1 MKFKSIIACGAILL
15 GVGSATTSCEDMF
28 TADNALVEKNLAPQ
42 DTLYQF
48 MGIVKSM
55 QKVAERTVLLG
66 ELRADLVDIDPA
78 HSTTDLQELAANNVS
93 VGNAYNKPADY
104 YAVIN
109 NCNVYLAN
117 VDSMKNSQGTRKY
130 YEKEICSVKCFRA
143 WCYLELVKNYGKVPL
158 VTEPVLDS
166 ETAED
171 IVTSG
176 NKSDM
181 KAVLDYFINDLAKY
195 QYMDENQNLRQSYG
209 KKSYG
214 TYVEYS
220 KFSIPVRV
228 LLAEM
233 YLWRGSFTNDV
244 KDYEAAIGL
253 YHDYFTFPSE
263 EVNTSSSSYSSYW
276 MNIDFNS
283 RRMSYSVKFDLYSSV
298 DKNYEAVIP
307 MDTTSYYGNTSNLNA
322 VFTSTYGNNYYPAA
336 APSERMKTLSKSQ
349 IYCLYNNP
357 VVGEGGVFYGDS
369 TENSYR
375 DKDCKG
381 DLRYSSV
388 YTKTSNFYESQYNSN
403 VNPMKYY
410 IEKYG
415 LVSTDRRVVFVPL
428 YRKDILYLHLA
439 EALNRANFPETAF
452 AILKYGLSY
461 YTLNDRSIISQDEF
475 DRLCEIKTKGFSLAE
490 PKYEGEMSA
499 KANSSFV
506 VWPSTKF
513 YTLVKDAGKETPMPD
528 ADATYQQLGI
538 HSFGSGDSDRNEY
551 YTMYDETTRKEYKA
565 LRDRKAAELEAALP
579 ELPENPTGEEQAAY
593 DEAVANAKAELAQTL
608 ADYLATPEVRARVK
622 DNVAKL
628 ILEEEALEGAFEGYR
643 FYDIMRYQMQE
654 KGGEGIGTT
663 ITMPAHFATE
673 NITYKFEDTGVKKYG
688 TTPNMEGKPWYLPLP
703 TR

>member
-1 MKFKSIIACGAILL
+1 MKLKSIIACGAILL

-55 QKVAERTVLLG
+55 QKLADRTILLG
-66 ELRADLVDIDPA
+66 ELRADLVDVDPM
-78 HSTTDLQELAANNVS
+78 HSTLDLQELAANNIS

-166 ETAED
+166 EAAED
-171 IVTSG
+171 IVKSG

-181 KAVLDYFINDLAKY
+181 KAVLDYFIDDLSKY
-195 QYMDENQNLRQSYG
+195 QYMDENQELRQSYG
-209 KKSYG
+209 NKTYDNKVSYKK
-214 TYVEYS
+214 V
-220 KFSIPVRV
+220 SIPVRV

-233 YLWRGSFTNDV
+233 YLWRGSYTNNV

-263 EVNTSSSSYSSYW
+263 EINTSTNTTSWSNS
-276 MNIDFNS
+276 DFNS
-283 RRMSYSVKFDLYSSV
+283 RTISYISSFGLYS
-298 DKNYEAVIP
+298 DAEKNYEAVIP
-307 MDTTSYYGNTSNLNA
+307 MDTTSYYGNCADVNA
-322 VFTSTYGNNYYPAA
+322 VFNSTYGNSYYPAA
-336 APSERMKTLSKSQ
+336 TPSDRMKNISKSQ
-349 IYCLYNNP
+349 IYCYYYNSQLIP
-357 VVGEGGVFYGDS
+357 GIFYGDS
-369 TENSYR
+369 TENSYSN
-375 DKDCKG
+375 KSLKG
-381 DLRYSSV
+381 DLRFSSIFQQ
-388 YTKTSNFYESQYNSN
+388 TSNAYESQYNSN
-403 VNPMKYY
+403 LSSILSVN
-410 IEKYG
+410 EKYG
-415 LVSTDRRVVFVPL
+415 EITTDRRVEFVPL
-428 YRKDILYLHLA
+428 YRKSILYLHLA

-461 YTLNDRSIISQDEF
+461 YTINDTSIISKDEF
-475 DRLCEIKTKGFSLAE
+475 NRLCEIKTKGFSLAE

-513 YTLVKDAGKETPMPD
+513 YTNVKDAGSEFRRPD
-528 ADATYQQLGI
+528 ESASYEQLGI
-538 HSFGSGDSDRNEY
+538 HSLGSGDSDRNEY
-551 YTMYDETTRKEYKA
+551 YTMYDETTRTEYA
-565 LRDRKAAELEAALP
+565 NLRERKIAELEAGLPVLP
-579 ELPENPTGEEQAAY
+579 EDPTGEEKAAY
-593 DEAVANAKAELAQTL
+593 DEAVAKAKAELAQAL
-608 ADYLATPEVRARVK
+608 ADYLATPEVRARLK

-663 ITMPAHFATE
+663 ITMPAHYATE

-688 TTPNMEGKPWYLPLP
+688 ATPNMEGKPWYLPLP

>member
-1 MKFKSIIACGAILL
+1 MKLKSIIACGAILL

-55 QKVAERTVLLG
+55 QKLADRTILLG
-66 ELRADLVDIDPA
+66 ELRADLVDVDPS
-78 HSTTDLQELAANNVS
+78 HSTSDLQELAANNIS
-93 VGNAYNKPADY
+93 VDNAYNKPADY

-171 IVTSG
+171 IIKSG

-181 KAVLDYFINDLAKY
+181 KAVLDYFIDDLAKY
-195 QYMDENQNLRQSYG
+195 QYMDENQELRQKYG
-209 KKSYG
+209 NQ
-214 TYVEYS
+214 EYDN
-220 KFSIPVRV
+220 KVPYQKISIPVRV

-233 YLWRGSFTNDV
+233 YLWRGSFTNNV

-263 EVNTSSSSYSSYW
+263 EVNTSTYKAQWASVDFTAWATDYSSSVGLYT
-276 MNIDFNS
+276 
-283 RRMSYSVKFDLYSSV
+283 SVG
-298 DKNYEAVIP
+298 KNYEAVIP
-307 MDTTSYYGNTSNLNA
+307 MDTTAYYGNCADVNA
-322 VFTSTYGNNYYPAA
+322 VFNSTYGNNYYPAA
-336 APSERMKTLSKSQ
+336 MPSDRLKNISKSQ
-349 IYCLYNNP
+349 VYCYYYNSE
-357 VVGEGGVFYGDS
+357 VASSIFYGDS
-369 TENSYR
+369 TENSYAN
-375 DKDCKG
+375 KSYKG
-381 DLRYSSV
+381 DLRFASIFEQE
-388 YTKTSNFYESQYNSN
+388 SNAHNAQYNSN
-403 VNPMKYY
+403 VNPSLITNK
-410 IEKYG
+410 KYG
-415 LVSTDRRVVFVPL
+415 TINTDRRVEFVPL
-428 YRKDILYLHLA
+428 YRKSILYLHLA

-513 YTLVKDAGKETPMPD
+513 YTLVKDAGKAVPMPD
-528 ADATYQQLGI
+528 AEATYQQLGI
-538 HSFGSGDSDRNEY
+538 HSYGSGDSDRNEY

-565 LRDRKAAELEAALP
+565 LGDRKFAELVAALP
-579 ELPENPTGEEQAAY
+579 VLPEDPTGEEQAAY

-608 ADYLATPEVRARVK
+608 DDYLATPEVRARVK

-654 KGGEGIGTT
+654 KGGEGIGAT

-688 TTPNMEGKPWYLPLP
+688 ATPNMEGKPWYLPLP